1 MGSGKISQIEN
12 WVSQQAGTQQH
23 WQPTEMVSLRSQR
36 AWWGG
41 GPSILETTQGR
52 IFQWWAPLCAQS
64 DPSFNASQWLVW
76 RVRSWRTKWV
86 SFSHSLHNWHM
97 HCFKH
102 PSEANQ
108 WIILQPTAAA
118 AAAAAEHSLYL
129 NWSLLTSQEKSV
141 KYRIGSFRPT
151 RVIPK
156 SISIGSSC
164 PVFGRNR
171 GWKEEQ
177 VTDARRRS
185 KITADQTLIPTDV

>member
-1 MGSGKISQIEN
+1 LGIT
-12 WVSQQAGTQQH
+12 AGRQQH
-23 WQPTEMVSLRSQR
+23 WQPTEMVSHRSQR

-52 IFQWWAPLCAQS
+52 IFQWWAPLCAS
-64 DPSFNASQWLVW
+64 LILHLMLHMNSVKSEKLKKKMGFNFTLYTQL
-76 RVRSWRTKWV
+76 
-86 SFSHSLHNWHM
+86 HM

-108 WIILQPTAAA
+108 WIILQPTAEAGV
-118 AAAAAEHSLYL
+118 AAEHSLYL

-141 KYRIGSFRPT
+141 KYRIRSFRPS
-151 RVIPK
+151 RVIPE
-156 SISIGSSC
+156 SMSIGSSC

-177 VTDARRRS
+177 VTDARRS
-185 KITADQTLIPTDV
+185 KITADQTLVPTDVS